1 MLTPDPNAVRWVHH
15 PLKRLLDAAFALLL
29 LVILSPLLLLLAVC
43 VRLTL
48 GSPVFFRQIRPG
60 KNGDLFTLVKFRSL
74 REGPGSDAERMTPF
88 GRFLRASSLDELPE
102 LWNIL
107 RGDMSFIGP
116 RPLLPQ
122 YLDRYS
128 PEQARRHDVRPGL
141 SGWAQVNGRNAL
153 SWEDKFRLDVWY
165 VDHASFWTD
174 LRIVAMT
181 LQQILTRARGAE
193 PAEEFK
199 PEGKR

>member
-1 MLTPDPNAVRWVHH
+1 
-15 PLKRLLDAAFALLL
+15 
-29 LVILSPLLLLLAVC
+29 
-43 VRLTL
+43 
-48 GSPVFFRQIRPG
+48 
-60 KNGDLFTLVKFRSL
+60 
-74 REGPGSDAERMTPF
+74 
-88 GRFLRASSLDELPE
+88 
-102 LWNIL
+102 
-107 RGDMSFIGP
+107 MSFIGP